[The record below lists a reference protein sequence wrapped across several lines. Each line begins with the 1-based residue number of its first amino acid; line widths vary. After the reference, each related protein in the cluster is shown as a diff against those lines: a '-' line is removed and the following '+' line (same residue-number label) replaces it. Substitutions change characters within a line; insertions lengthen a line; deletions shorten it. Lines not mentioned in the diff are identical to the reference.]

1 MEFECRGIGA
11 MKEAKGGVTATLPNT
26 CTGTSVVSAPGIF
39 RWSFVD
45 DFALVAVEKAA
56 TG

>member
-26 CTGTSVVSAPGIF
+26 CTRTSVVSAPGRF

-45 DFALVAVEKAA
+45 DFALIAVEKAA